1 MHQELT
7 DLLPALRRFAFS
19 LTGQMADADDLLQ
32 STVEK
37 LLSKPVPEDVP
48 LAKWA
53 FRVCRNQWI
62 DDYRAQKVRQT
73 AAQSPELSDG
83 QIVDGAH
90 AIEQKM
96 TLERVNRA
104 MDKLPDDQRSILS
117 LVCLQGQ
124 SYKDVA
130 EILSIPMGTVMS
142 RLARAR
148 AALANTLNA
157 PVERITA

>member
-7 DLLPALRRFAFS
+7 ELLPALRRFAYS

-32 STVEK
+32 NTVEK
-37 LLSKPVPEDVP
+37 LLSKPVPADVP

-62 DDYRAQKVRQT
+62 DEYRAQKVRHT
-73 AAQSPELSDG
+73 AAATGELSEG
-83 QIVDGAH
+83 QVIDGAH
-90 AIEQKM
+90 AVEQEI

-104 MDKLPDDQRSILS
+104 MDTLPDDQRSILS
-117 LVCLQGQ
+117 LVCLQGLA
-124 SYKDVA
+124 YKDVA

-148 AALANTLNA
+148 AALANAMNA
-157 PVERITA
+157 KAQRITA